1 MKRYSMH
8 GEKRPWKRIAVVC
21 TVVVMLVVVATVI
34 AVRTIYNTNLQPA
47 SFSQRSQ
54 LFTVKEGDSARI
66 IADNLES
73 QDLIK
78 SGWAF
83 EWYVRNSN
91 ARDQLRAGTY
101 SLRQNMTV
109 QEIVTVLTQG
119 KVATDLITILPGQ
132 RLAQIRQAFI
142 NSGYSSTEVDASLI
156 PDVYK
161 GHPALS
167 DMPKSANL
175 EGYLYPES
183 FQKTADTRLE
193 QVVTLALD
201 ELQSKLTPE
210 IRAGFVRQ
218 GLTVHQAIIVASI
231 VEQEVSNVSD
241 RSKVAQVFLKRY
253 KENMPLGSDVTAYY
267 GALLAG
273 KKPSVLY
280 KSAYNTH
287 NVTGLPPGPIS
298 NVSESSLKAV
308 SSPADSDYLYFVSGD
323 DGITYFSKTN
333 EEHVRLTAE
342 HCKKLCDLE

>member
-1 MKRYSMH
+1 M
-8 GEKRPWKRIAVVC
+8 
-21 TVVVMLVVVATVI
+21 
-34 AVRTIYNTNLQPA
+34 
-47 SFSQRSQ
+47 
-54 LFTVKEGDSARI
+54 
-66 IADNLES
+66 
-73 QDLIK
+73 
-78 SGWAF
+78 
-83 EWYVRNSN
+83 
-91 ARDQLRAGTY
+91 
-101 SLRQNMTV
+101 
-109 QEIVTVLTQG
+109 
-119 KVATDLITILPGQ
+119 
-132 RLAQIRQAFI
+132 
-142 NSGYSSTEVDASLI
+142 
-156 PDVYK
+156 
-161 GHPALS
+161 
-167 DMPKSANL
+167 
-175 EGYLYPES
+175 
-183 FQKTADTRLE
+183 
-193 QVVTLALD
+193 VTLALD

-323 DGITYFSKTN
+323 D
-333 EEHVRLTAE
+333 
-342 HCKKLCDLE
+342 